1 MNSRRI
7 LVTAALP
14 YANGSIHVG
23 HLVEYIQADIWCRF
37 QRLRGHECHLVCADD
52 THGTAIMIESKKR
65 KITPEE
71 LIAGVWK
78 EHTDDFRNFLID
90 FSHYSST
97 NSPANRELCEFFY
110 EHMKSQGHIS
120 SKEIEQLYCPK
131 DQMFLPDRFVK
142 GTCPNCKS
150 PDQYGDSCDVC
161 GATYSPEQM
170 INPACST
177 CGTTPVLKNSEHL
190 LFELESF
197 RAFLKEW
204 IPQHTNKETSR
215 KILEWFD
222 EPLRPWDISRDA
234 PYFGFEIPG
243 SPGKYFYVWVDAPM
257 GYVAATRELC
267 QKTGMNFDDFWKSDK
282 TEAYHFIG
290 KDIVRFH
297 LLFWPALLKTANFR
311 LPNQVFVHGHLTV
324 NGQKMSKSKGTQV
337 QAKTYLKHL
346 GPEYLRYYYAS
357 KLGPSADDLDLNFD
371 DFVSRVNSDLIGKI
385 TNLGSRGAQ
394 MLGKKFGGQLVAP
407 DDLGLEKIQA
417 AQKACENIAQLFEE
431 REFNKAINEIRGL
444 ADEANRY
451 FDEKAPWKS
460 VETDPAGTQQVL
472 SSTLNLF
479 RILAICLK
487 AVLPSY
493 AEKVEALFR
502 APSPYLWKDTQ
513 SILSSGK
520 IADYE
525 HLAQRIDPE
534 LIKKIIA
541 ESTVSLPATNAAA
554 GTPQATVKT
563 APSSKTS
570 NKKPAPVD
578 PMILKP
584 EIEIDDFSKIDLRVA
599 EILVA
604 EAVPEADKLLR
615 LKVSLGPLG
624 ERQIFAGIKS
634 AYDPATL
641 VGRKT
646 VVVANLKARQMKFG
660 LSEGMVLAAGSGGSE
675 LYILSPDSG
684 ARPGDPVK

>member
-65 KITPEE
+65 HITPEE

-78 EHTDDFRNFLID
+78 EHTNDFRNFLID
-90 FSHYSST
+90 FAHYSST

-110 EHMKSQGHIS
+110 GHMKSQGHIS

-170 INPACST
+170 ISPACST
-177 CGTTPVLKNSEHL
+177 CGTTPVLKHSEHL

-197 RAFLKEW
+197 RGFLKEW
-204 IPQHTNKETSR
+204 IPQHSNKETAR
-215 KILEWFD
+215 KLLEWFD

-257 GYVAATRELC
+257 GYVAATKELC

-282 TEAYHFIG
+282 TEVYHFIG

-337 QAKTYLKHL
+337 QAKTYLKYL

-394 MLGKKFGGQLVAP
+394 MLGKKFHGELVMP
-407 DDLGLEKIQA
+407 DALGLEKIQA

-431 REFNKAINEIRGL
+431 REFNKAINEIRAL

-487 AVLPSY
+487 AVLPAY
-493 AEKVEALFR
+493 AEKVEALFQ
-502 APSPYLWKDTQ
+502 ATTPYLWKDTQ
-513 SILSSGK
+513 SLLSSGK
-520 IADYE
+520 IAPYE

-541 ESTVSLPATNAAA
+541 ESTVSLTASDTPKISPSVAA
-554 GTPQATVKT
+554 KS

-570 NKKPAPVD
+570 SKKPAPVD

-599 EILVA
+599 EILLA

-660 LSEGMVLAAGSGGSE
+660 LSEGMVLAAGAGGSE